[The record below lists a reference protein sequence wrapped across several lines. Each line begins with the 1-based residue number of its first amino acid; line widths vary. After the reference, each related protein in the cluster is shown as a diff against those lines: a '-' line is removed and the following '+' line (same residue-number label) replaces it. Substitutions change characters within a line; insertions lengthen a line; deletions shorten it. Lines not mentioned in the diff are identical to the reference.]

1 MSTPARK
8 KTRVV
13 PILIVLVAVGG
24 FAWAG
29 WREDGWFRAE
39 AVVEADGWVAKR
51 GRLDVAVVQRGNLS
65 ARNSA
70 KVYSEVEGRNAIL
83 EIVDEGAFVN
93 EGDVLVQLDVAQ
105 LLERKVAQD
114 IAVQN
119 SQAALTTAE
128 QKLAIQKSQNAS
140 DVAMATQNLDFA
152 ITDLRKYLEGDW
164 PNKLEAAE
172 EAIKQADLELT
183 QAAQRLEHSVTLE
196 AEGFITKTEFEADQ
210 LAKERAQIRKNQAE
224 RSKTLLIDFDHPKE
238 ETRLA
243 AAVKEAERELERVN
257 LQAAARLVDIEADV
271 RTSRSK
277 LQLESE
283 KFAKYLDQLEKATIR
298 APTTG
303 YVVYKRTENW
313 RGQGDIIQKGS
324 EVQERQE
331 ILSIPQAGGMIA
343 EVSLHESVVR
353 KVKPGMPVRIK
364 VEALP
369 GSEFNGEVQ
378 YVALV
383 PDSGSMWTNPNLR
396 QFKTEVSIRDGTIEA
411 KPGMSCSVEILVE
424 SIENALSVPVQ
435 AIHRSGGKTICFVR
449 GAQREV
455 EVGASS
461 EAWVQILSG
470 LEEGEI
476 VALNPPPG
484 FKPEPDPEGEREL
497 PSAEFPVTEGMPGGM
512 PSNGAGGERMPG
524 GADRSGGT
532 ERGAGRPP
540 REGGGPRP
548 EGGGLKPDA
557 GGPKPAGAGS
567 GEGGGGS

>member
-1 MSTPARK
+1 
-8 KTRVV
+8 
-13 PILIVLVAVGG
+13 
-24 FAWAG
+24 
-29 WREDGWFRAE
+29 
-39 AVVEADGWVAKR
+39 
-51 GRLDVAVVQRGNLS
+51 
-65 ARNSA
+65 
-70 KVYSEVEGRNAIL
+70 
-83 EIVDEGAFVN
+83 
-93 EGDVLVQLDVAQ
+93 
-105 LLERKVAQD
+105 
-114 IAVQN
+114 
-119 SQAALTTAE
+119 
-128 QKLAIQKSQNAS
+128 
-140 DVAMATQNLDFA
+140 
-152 ITDLRKYLEGDW
+152 
-164 PNKLEAAE
+164 
-172 EAIKQADLELT
+172 
-183 QAAQRLEHSVTLE
+183 
-196 AEGFITKTEFEADQ
+196 
-210 LAKERAQIRKNQAE
+210 
-224 RSKTLLIDFDHPKE
+224 
-238 ETRLA
+238 
-243 AAVKEAERELERVN
+243 
-257 LQAAARLVDIEADV
+257 
-271 RTSRSK
+271 
-277 LQLESE
+277 
-283 KFAKYLDQLEKATIR
+283 
-298 APTTG
+298 
-303 YVVYKRTENW
+303 
-313 RGQGDIIQKGS
+313 
-324 EVQERQE
+324 
-331 ILSIPQAGGMIA
+331 
-343 EVSLHESVVR
+343 
-353 KVKPGMPVRIK
+353 
-364 VEALP
+364 
-369 GSEFNGEVQ
+369 VQ

-435 AIHRSGGKTICFVR
+435 ANHRSGGKTICFVR